1 MDELNNID
9 IEKINKFSFKNMEF
23 IAKVIE
29 CIDGDTI
36 DVIFKFENYYKF
48 RIRMLG
54 YNSPELKPHLNIDN
68 RDEIIKKAIL
78 AKEHITTLILNKVV
92 HIICDDFDNF
102 GRILATVYYNDI
114 CINEHMLQ
122 TGHGIPFNK

>member
-9 IEKINKFSFKNMEF
+9 IEKISKFSFKNMEF
-23 IAKVIE
+23 IAKVVE

-54 YNSPELKPHLNIDN
+54 YNSPELKPHLDIKD
-68 RDEIIKKAIL
+68 RDIIIKEAKA
-78 AKEHITTLILNKVV
+78 AKEYITTLLLNKVV
-92 HIICDDFDNF
+92 NIICDDFDNF
-102 GRILATVYYNDI
+102 GRILATVYCDNL
-114 CINEHMLQ
+114 CVNEHMLQ
-122 TGHGIPFNK
+122 MGYGVPFNK